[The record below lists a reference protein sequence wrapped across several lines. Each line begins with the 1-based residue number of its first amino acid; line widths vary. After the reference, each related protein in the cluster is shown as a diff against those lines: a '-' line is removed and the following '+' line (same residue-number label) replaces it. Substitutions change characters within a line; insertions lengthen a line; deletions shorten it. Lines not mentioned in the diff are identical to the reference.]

1 MATLSTKNKI
11 IISLFLAVLSIVLF
25 FSIKLWFSW
34 DFIKISSHGLF
45 AIIICIVMSLIIG
58 SGLMALAFFSS
69 KYGYDDKVDH
79 DLESLIDKF
88 KKS

>member
-1 MATLSTKNKI
+1 MFSTKNKI
-11 IISLFLAVLSIVLF
+11 ITSLFLVELSIVLYF
-25 FSIKLWFSW
+25 AIKLWFNW
-34 DFIKISSHGLF
+34 DFISISNHGFF
-45 AIIICIVMSLIIG
+45 AIVICIVMSFIIG

-88 KKS
+88 KKL

>member
-1 MATLSTKNKI
+1 MFSTKNKI
-11 IISLFLAVLSIVLF
+11 IISLFLVILLLVLY
-25 FSIKLWFSW
+25 FSIKLWFNW
-34 DFIKISSHGLF
+34 DFITISDHGFF
-45 AIIICIVMSLIIG
+45 AIVICIVMSFIIG

-88 KKS
+88 KKL